1 MPRPRGVKKTT
12 EEKITEKEQLISE
25 LTEKLEREK
34 EELKVLYDK
43 QIERRTSQILSIMN
57 DNNLSI
63 EDIERIISEYI
74 SNKVSEEIPMEIAI

>member
-1 MPRPRGVKKTT
+1 MPRPRGVKKTI

-63 EDIERIISEYI
+63 EDIERIILEHT

>member
-1 MPRPRGVKKTT
+1 MPRPRGVKKTI

-34 EELKVLYDK
+34 EELKVLYDRQK
-43 QIERRTSQILSIMN
+43 EQRTSQILLLMN
-57 DNNLSI
+57 NNNLSI
-63 EDIERIISEYI
+63 EDMERIISEYI

>member
-1 MPRPRGVKKTT
+1 MPRPRGVKKTI
-12 EEKITEKEQLISE
+12 EEKITEKKQLISE

-63 EDIERIISEYI
+63 DDIERIILEHT